1 MIKSLKVK
9 HLRLWETSKGWLG
22 YEAKTKQGS
31 IWNNGDGGP
40 TFFEPLYPKYSK
52 KDFVD
57 FKEYELT
64 EFIREFESDKK
75 NYPNICIKGC

>member
-1 MIKSLKVK
+1 MIKKLTVK

-40 TFFEPLYPKYSK
+40 TFFEPLYPKYNK

-57 FKEYELT
+57 FSECDLEA
-64 EFIREFESDKK
+64 FIREFESKK
-75 NYPNICIKGC
+75 YFDNICINGC

>member
-1 MIKSLKVK
+1 MIKKLTVK

-40 TFFEPLYPKYSK
+40 TFFEPLYPKYNK

-57 FKEYELT
+57 FSECDLEA
-64 EFIREFESDKK
+64 FIREFESKK
-75 NYPNICIKGC
+75 DFDNICINGC